1 MRYIACIVL
10 LAAAL
15 LTAGCTNENKN
26 VNAPPPITITPAS
39 TLPVSLLPTLTEKP
53 TQDNTGDR
61 TFLEAVGI
69 CYNNTPAITDT
80 KTNLE
85 FTICMQHTPISSGT
99 CARLFRSEI
108 LEYTTKDDGTTAGNK
123 RSTENMQ
130 IARVRFSE
138 CLNRLY

>member
-1 MRYIACIVL
+1 MRCIPFIVL
-10 LAAAL
+10 LVAVL

-26 VNAPPPITITPAS
+26 VAATPTVTVTQTS
-39 TLPVSLLPTLTEKP
+39 ILPVSTVPLITEKP
-53 TQDNTGDR
+53 PQDNADDR
-61 TFLEAVGI
+61 KFLEAVGI

-85 FTICMQHTPISSGT
+85 FTICMQHTPIPSGT

-108 LEYTTKDDGTTAGNK
+108 LEYTTKDNGTTAGNK